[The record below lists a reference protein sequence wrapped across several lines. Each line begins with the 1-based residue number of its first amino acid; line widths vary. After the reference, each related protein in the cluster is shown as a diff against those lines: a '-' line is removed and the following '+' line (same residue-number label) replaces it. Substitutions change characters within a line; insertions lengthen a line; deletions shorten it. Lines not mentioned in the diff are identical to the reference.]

1 MLKII
6 SATVLVALAMSLSA
20 NGQDVKVIGSGTGSK
35 PKTQTIVKPKGYDR
49 LGVADYEC
57 IYAYDVMATNKK
69 GEKVNERYA
78 TILQFNPS
86 LAKFT
91 DMASF
96 LTDSVA
102 SQPGENVDMTDL
114 NEKYGKGEFFFTGE
128 VYQNCPEGKTTYID
142 IITPNTVKYEEDF
155 APFGWALEEDTLTVC
170 GYPCMKATC
179 EYGGRKWTAWFTEEI
194 PASFGPWK
202 FSGLPGLILK
212 VADSEGVHTFTATAF
227 RKGADEIV
235 RVQNSELQSTSRDK
249 FIKNKAYFEEEP
261 MKRVPVESIR
271 SVSVF
276 KGGAIMINDV
286 RLPKRTNG
294 YTPIE
299 LE

>member
-1 MLKII
+1 M
-6 SATVLVALAMSLSA
+6 LVALVMSLSA
-20 NGQDVKVIGSGTGSK
+20 SGQDVKVIGSGSGSK
-35 PKTQTIVKPKGYDR
+35 PKSQVAVKPKGYDR
-49 LGVADYEC
+49 LGTADYEC
-57 IYAYDVMATNKK
+57 IYAYDVVATKK
-69 GEKVNERYA
+69 NGEKADERYA
-78 TILQFNPS
+78 TILQFSPS

-91 DMASF
+91 DMSSF

-102 SQPGENVDMTDL
+102 SQSGINVNMTDL
-114 NEKYGKGEFFFTGE
+114 NEKYGRGEFFFTGE
-128 VYQNCPEGKTTYID
+128 VYQNSPEGKTTYID
-142 IITPNTVKYEEDF
+142 VITPNTVKYEEDF
-155 APFGWALEEDTLTVC
+155 APFGWSLEEDTLTVC

-179 EYGGRKWTAWFTEEI
+179 EYGGRQWTAWFTEEI

-227 RKGADEIV
+227 RKASDEIV
-235 RVQNSELQSTSRDK
+235 RVQNSEVQSTSREK
-249 FIKNKAYFEEEP
+249 FIKNKAYFEEKP
-261 MKRVPVESIR
+261 MERIPVESIR
-271 SVSVF
+271 DITVF
-276 KGGAIMINDV
+276 KGGAIMVNGV